1 MTLNNYLRYHVAEIL
16 KLYIKTNVE
25 GTEYAEIYPMEY
37 LNTLSKENL
46 INLANQINTE
56 DKETNNFFI
65 GWACALY
72 ISRCRGE
79 RNLEDLMPLSMAVEE
94 ICYLFDIDINRDTII
109 RKEENDISKYN

>member
-16 KLYIKTNVE
+16 KIYIKTNVK
-25 GTEYAEIYPMEY
+25 GTEYEEIYSMEY

-46 INLANQINTE
+46 INLANQINAE

-72 ISRCRGE
+72 VRE
-79 RNLEDLMPLSMAVEE
+79 RNLEDLIPLSMAVEE
-94 ICYLFDIDINRDTII
+94 VCYLFDIDIDRDTII
-109 RKEENDISKYN
+109 HKKENDISKYN